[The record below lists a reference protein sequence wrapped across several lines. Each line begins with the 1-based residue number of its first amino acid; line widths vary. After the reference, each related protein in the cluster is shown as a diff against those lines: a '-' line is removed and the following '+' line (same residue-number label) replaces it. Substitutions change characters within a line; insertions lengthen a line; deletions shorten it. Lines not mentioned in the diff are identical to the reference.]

1 MGIVQDA
8 SSVVHC
14 RRMGIGA
21 VTPIKYYLADK
32 RSRCNEGKELIE
44 GRPPA
49 KELCKKVDQEICACV
64 QNCGTTDLELVCAPF
79 KTSFFWDVAEEQKSE
94 WYEACDA
101 IRQDKKAHRG
111 QKEEAGREGCRH
123 GGGQEA
129 EGTEGLEEGAD
140 AQGEGGKEEGEG
152 EEGEEEAEEEAA
164 TEEAAEEEAATEEE
178 EQELRGRK

>member
-64 QNCGTTDLELVCAPF
+64 QNCGTTDLELVCAPC

-101 IRQDKKAHRG
+101 IRQDKKAATEARRKK
-111 QKEEAGREGCRH
+111 QEERDAAREEAKKLKEQKAWRREQMLKER
-123 GGGQEA
+123 
-129 EGTEGLEEGAD
+129 EEKK
-140 AQGEGGKEEGEG
+140 KEKE
-152 EEGEEEAEEEAA
+152 
-164 TEEAAEEEAATEEE
+164 
-178 EQELRGRK
+178 RKEKRQQKRKQQQKKQQKRRQQQKKKNRN